1 MAEWKLLSG
10 KNKNKQGESAMERA
24 TDQADAPSVSDHTSR
39 GEVAKLIRK
48 LRWIGMEDEARRLQR
63 IASTLPPEEA
73 GSVCVDPYATD

>member
-1 MAEWKLLSG
+1 
-10 KNKNKQGESAMERA
+10 MERA
-24 TDQADAPSVSDHTSR
+24 RETADAPRANDRTSR

-73 GSVCVDPYATD
+73 GSVCVGPYATD

>member
-1 MAEWKLLSG
+1 M
-10 KNKNKQGESAMERA
+10 ESALKRPN
-24 TDQADAPSVSDHTSR
+24 APRVSDHTSR

-63 IASTLPPEEA
+63 IASMLPPEEA

>member
-1 MAEWKLLSG
+1 MK
-10 KNKNKQGESAMERA
+10 RA
-24 TDQADAPSVSDHTSR
+24 TERADAPRVSEHTPR

-63 IASTLPPEEA
+63 VASTLPPEEA